1 MARTYKTK
9 SGDRWDGIA
18 KDMYGSE
25 KYADTL
31 MQANVE
37 YLNILQFDSG
47 VTLIVPDISIDETD
61 LESLPPW
68 RREDG

>member
-1 MARTYKTK
+1 MGGLN

-37 YLNILQFDSG
+37 HLNILQFDSG
-47 VTLIVPDISIDETD
+47 VILTVPDISTDETEF
-61 LESLPPW
+61 ESLPPW

>member
-25 KYADTL
+25 KHADTL
-31 MQANVE
+31 MQANAE
-37 YLNILQFDSG
+37 YLDILQFNSG
-47 VTLIVPDISIDETD
+47 VTLTVPDIETDETE
-61 LESLPPW
+61 LENLPPW

>member
-31 MQANVE
+31 MQANVG

-47 VTLIVPDISIDETD
+47 VILTVPDISTDETE